1 MSTGGVTDRLARLL
15 SLVPYLLARPGIPV
29 AEAAADFDISERQL
43 RRDLELLWMCG
54 LPGYGPGDLIDLS
67 FAGDTVTVT
76 EDAGMRRPLRL
87 TTAEATALLVALRTL
102 ADVPGV
108 VDTAAVQRATV
119 KIERA
124 VGDADTSGIS
134 VDLSREEET
143 ATATVQ
149 QALAS
154 GRALRI
160 RYYTAGR
167 DAVSQRTVDPM
178 RLLLVGGR
186 GYLEAWCRRAEGVRL
201 FRLDRVEDAVILDE
215 PADPPPDAQ
224 PTDLSAGLFQPAPE
238 HRSAVLVLEP
248 EAHWV
253 AEYYLVDDIVDEP
266 ESAAIRV
273 VMRYTDP
280 AWLVRLVLGL
290 GGGARVVEPPELA
303 VAVARRARAALAI
316 SDGSG

>member
-303 VAVARRARAALAI
+303 VAVARRARAALAM